1 MLGQMMEIFVRR
13 RVLAAVV
20 SFLILLVGV
29 RSMLLLQVR
38 QYPLLSNT
46 TISIRTTYP
55 GAPPDLMQGFI
66 STPIERAVSS
76 VEGVDYV
83 TSTSQQGS
91 SQVQVVVKLNYDP
104 GRAMTDV
111 LTKVQQVKTQLP
123 REANDPIITKSNSAD
138 PVIFIMF
145 MSPDGAYSGPEITE
159 FLTRNVQ
166 PIVAGVEGV
175 AEIGLIGASNLAMR
189 LWLDP
194 VKMASRDVTA
204 DDIAN
209 AIRNNNVQSAPGQT
223 KSDVVNAN
231 IETNTGLSDIEAFRG
246 LVVKSAK
253 GVLVTMGDVAR
264 VELSG
269 ENFETLGMAQG
280 SNTVILNVQPLPD
293 GNALQVARAVKK
305 LLPQIEKMLP
315 PGMHITIGTDNSL
328 FIEQAINEVMKTLAE
343 AIIIVVAVIYLFL
356 GTFRSVIIP
365 VVTIPL
371 SIIGA
376 GSLMLAFGFS
386 FNLLTLLA
394 MVLATGLVVDDAI
407 VVVENIHRHIEEGM
421 APFDAAI
428 VGIREIVGPV
438 VSMSITLAAV
448 YLPIGFLGGL
458 TGALFK
464 EFAFTLAGSMAI
476 SGIVALTLSPM
487 MCANLLQPAG
497 QEGRFAHAISKVLDR
512 ISAFYARALSTA
524 LDYRAAFGIAGVAI
538 LLTVGFML
546 SNSKAELAPPEDQ
559 GTFRVQIRAPQY
571 VNIEYMSKY
580 MKTVSDIF
588 ATIPEVT
595 MRFTQINKDQAP
607 GTAMGGTRIKNWDE
621 RERSIDEIMRDA
633 QRQLAK
639 LDGVNTF
646 IFQPAPLPGVGNG
659 PPVQIVVMS
668 TGSYDSI
675 YQATEELKSAA
686 RASGLFT
693 AMDSTLNFNSPTVQL
708 NVDRAKANALG
719 ISMDS
724 IGRTLAT
731 LVGENYVNRYI
742 VEGRAYQVIPQV
754 PRELRLTGEALRAFY
769 VRTAGG
775 KQIPLSTIVS
785 VSQSV
790 RPNAL
795 TRFAQMN
802 SSTFQATPLP
812 GVAMGDAIAFI
823 QNWAT
828 TLPDGFSLAY
838 LGDSRQYVQ
847 EGNQL
852 FVTFAFALLV
862 IYLVLA
868 AQFESLRDPLVIL
881 VSVPMSVCGALIP
894 IYFGLTTM
902 NIYTQI
908 GLVTLIGLISKHGIL
923 MVAFARDKQIQEGLD
938 KRAAIEAAALV
949 RLRPI
954 LMTTLAMVAGLMPLV
969 FGGGAGAASRFS
981 LGIVVVFGMG
991 VGTLFTLF
999 MLPAAYTWIAS
1010 ERRGQAG
1017 VREREI
1023 LAATPAA

>member
-1 MLGQMMEIFVRR
+1 MLGRMMEIFVRR

-20 SFLILLVGV
+20 SLLILLIGV

-46 TISIRTTYP
+46 TINIRTSYP

-91 SQVQVVVKLNYDP
+91 SQVQVVIKLNYDP

-123 REANDPIITKSNSAD
+123 REANDPIITKSNSSD

-145 MSPDGAYSGPEITE
+145 MSPDDAYSGPEITE

-166 PIVAGVEGV
+166 PIIAGVEGV
-175 AEIGLIGASNLAMR
+175 ADIGMIGASNLAMR

-194 VKMASRDVTA
+194 VRMASRDVTA
-204 DDIAN
+204 DDVAN

-231 IETNTGLSDIEAFRG
+231 IETNTGLSDSEAFRN
-246 LVVKSAK
+246 LVVKSSK
-253 GVLVTMGDVAR
+253 GVLVTMGDIAR
-264 VELSG
+264 VEMSG

-280 SNTVILNVQPLPD
+280 KNTVILNVQPMPD
-293 GNALQVARAVKK
+293 GNALEVARDVKK
-305 LLPQIEKMLP
+305 LFPQIEKMLP
-315 PGMHITIGTDNSL
+315 PGMELAIGTDNSL
-328 FIEQAINEVMKTLAE
+328 FIEQAIDEVIMTLAE
-343 AIIIVVAVIYLFL
+343 AILIVVVVIYLFL
-356 GTFRSVIIP
+356 GSFRSVIIP

-407 VVVENIHRHIEEGM
+407 VVVENIHRHIEEGL

-438 VSMSITLAAV
+438 ISMAITLAAV

-464 EFAFTLAGSMAI
+464 EFAFTLAGAMAI
-476 SGIVALTLSPM
+476 SGLVALTLSPM
-487 MCANLLQPAG
+487 MCANLLQPAD
-497 QEGRFAHAISKVLDR
+497 QEGRFAHAITDVLNR
-512 ISAFYARALSTA
+512 VSALYARALSTA
-524 LDYRAAFGIAGVAI
+524 LDYRAGFGIAGAAI
-538 LLTVGFML
+538 LIAVGFML
-546 SNSKAELAPPEDQ
+546 TNAKTELAPPEDQ
-559 GTFRVQIRAPQY
+559 GTFRVQIRAPQF

-580 MKTVSDIF
+580 MRIVSDIF
-588 ATIPEVT
+588 GTIPEVT
-595 MRFTQINKDQAP
+595 MRFTQINRDQAP
-607 GTAMGGTRIKNWDE
+607 GTAMGGSRILPWDE
-621 RERSIDEIMRDA
+621 RNRSMDEIMRDA

-668 TGSYDSI
+668 TGSYESI
-675 YQATEELKSAA
+675 YQATEELKVAA
-686 RASGLFT
+686 RQSGMFT

-719 ISMDS
+719 ISMDT

-754 PRELRLTGEALRAFY
+754 PRELRLTGEALRSFY
-769 VRTAGG
+769 VRTAAGR
-775 KQIPLSTIVS
+775 QIPLSTIVT

-812 GVAMGDAIAFI
+812 GVAMGDAMAFI
-823 QNWAT
+823 QNWAA

-838 LGDSRQYVQ
+838 LGDSRQYIQ

-923 MVAFARDKQIQEGLD
+923 MVAFARDKQMKEGYD
-938 KRAAIEAAALV
+938 KRAAIEAAAQV

-969 FGGGAGAASRFS
+969 FSDGAGAASRFS
-981 LGIVVVFGMG
+981 LGVVVVFGMG
-991 VGTLFTLF
+991 IGTLFTLF

-1010 ERRGQAG
+1010 ERRGQVP
-1017 VREREI
+1017 VREREM
-1023 LAATPAA
+1023 LAGAPAE